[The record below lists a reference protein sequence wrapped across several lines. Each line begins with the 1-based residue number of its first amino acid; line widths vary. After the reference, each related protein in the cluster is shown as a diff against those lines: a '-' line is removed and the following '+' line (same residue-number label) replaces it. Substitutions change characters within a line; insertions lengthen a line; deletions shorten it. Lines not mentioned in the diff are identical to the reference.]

1 MNLDDI
7 AQNQRWLQQ
16 RLMKKN
22 GTFQSHLG
30 GFIFML
36 DELKKELDVSVT
48 ENGARGHATSGS
60 LIVDFNFMASSM
72 RAWSGDEIRDCF
84 LEVYHDDPLLALR
97 WLFYARDIRMGMG
110 ERRLFRECYK
120 VLPVPA
126 AVANLTNIPF
136 YGRWDDLVSLFG
148 VMGSVV
154 DEAVVRIVSAQ
165 LDMDLLSMERGGP
178 VSLLAKWMPS
188 ENASSVESKRLARKL
203 AKALDLS
210 FKEYRKTLSS
220 LRGYIDVVESRM
232 CSGDWSGID
241 YEKVPSMAN
250 LRYADAFMRHDYDR
264 RARYLSRVSNG
275 DADFN
280 MSVASPVDVVHRYV
294 GRHRSPDEQDDVL
307 ELAWKSLSDV
317 FVDDVLVVADGSG
330 SMTWNLSGVLPLTV
344 ANSLA
349 LYTAEHNSGEFRNH
363 FITFSSHPRL
373 IRIPEDA
380 TLYEKL
386 RIMSRYMECSSTNI
400 EAVFDLILDAAVNNE
415 MTQDDMPGSVLVIS
429 DMEFNQ
435 AVSGGPDR
443 TLFDEIKSKYKA
455 HGFVMPRLVFWN
467 VSSRTGTIPVRTNNM
482 GVALVSGYSQNTRK
496 MVMSDKLDPYEVL
509 VETLMS
515 PRYDR
520 VVPG

>member
-317 FVDDVLVVADGSG
+317 FADDVLVVADGSG

-482 GVALVSGYSQNTRK
+482 GVALVSGYSQNTLK

>member
-7 AQNQRWLQQ
+7 TQNQRWLQQ
-16 RLMKKN
+16 TLMKKN

-72 RAWSGDEIRDCF
+72 RAWSGDEIGDCF

-120 VLPVPA
+120 VLPIPA

-154 DEAVVRIVSAQ
+154 DEAVVRIISAQ

-188 ENASSVESKRLARKL
+188 ENASSVESKRLARNL

-232 CSGDWSGID
+232 CNGDWSGID

-435 AVSGGPDR
+435 AVSGSPDR
-443 TLFDEIKSKYKA
+443 TLFDEIKFKYKA

-482 GVALVSGYSQNTRK
+482 GVALVSGYSQNTLK
-496 MVMSDKLDPYEVL
+496 MVMSDKLDPYDVL

>member
-16 RLMKKN
+16 TLMKKN
-22 GTFQSHLG
+22 GTFQNHLG

-154 DEAVVRIVSAQ
+154 DEAVVRIISAQ

-188 ENASSVESKRLARKL
+188 ENASSMESKRLARKL

-210 FKEYRKTLSS
+210 FKEYRKILSS

-482 GVALVSGYSQNTRK
+482 GVALVSGYSQSTLK
-496 MVMSDKLDPYEVL
+496 MVMSDKLNPYDVL

>member
-7 AQNQRWLQQ
+7 TQNQRWLQQ
-16 RLMKKN
+16 TLMKKN

-48 ENGARGHATSGS
+48 ENGARGHVTSGS

-482 GVALVSGYSQNTRK
+482 GVALVSGYSQNTLK
-496 MVMSDKLDPYEVL
+496 MVMSDKLDPYDVL

>member
-1 MNLDDI
+1 
-7 AQNQRWLQQ
+7 
-16 RLMKKN
+16 
-22 GTFQSHLG
+22 
-30 GFIFML
+30 ML

-97 WLFYARDIRMGMG
+97 WLFYARDIRMGLG

-154 DEAVVRIVSAQ
+154 DEVVVRIVSAQ

-188 ENASSVESKRLARKL
+188 ENASSMESRRLARKL

-482 GVALVSGYSQNTRK
+482 GVALVSGYSQNTLK
-496 MVMSDKLDPYEVL
+496 MVMSDKLDPYDVL

>member
-1 MNLDDI
+1 MNLGD
-7 AQNQRWLQQ
+7 
-16 RLMKKN
+16 KN
-22 GTFQSHLG
+22 NPTKMATANINEKAGNFSEPSWR
-30 GFIFML
+30 FIFML
-36 DELKKELDVSVT
+36 DELKKELNTSVT

-72 RAWSGDEIRDCF
+72 RAWSGDEIRDYF
-84 LEVYHDDPLLALR
+84 LEVYYDDPLLALR
-97 WLFYARDIRMGMG
+97 WLFYARDIRMGLG
-110 ERRLFRECYK
+110 ERRLFRECYR
-120 VLPVPA
+120 VLPVAA
-126 AVANLTNIPF
+126 AVANLGNIPF

-148 VMGSVV
+148 VMDPFV

-165 LDMDLLSMERGGP
+165 LDLDLLSMERGGP

-188 ENASSVESKRLARKL
+188 ENASSMESRRLARKL
-203 AKALDLS
+203 ARALDLS

-241 YEKVPSMAN
+241 YERVPSMAN
-250 LRYADAFMRHDYDR
+250 LRYGDAFMRHDPAR
-264 RARYLSRVSNG
+264 RARYLSEVSNG
-275 DADFN
+275 KADFN

-294 GRHRSPDEQDDVL
+294 GRHRSPDERDDVL
-307 ELAWKSLSDV
+307 ELAWKNLSDV

-330 SMTWNLSGVLPLTV
+330 SMTWALSGVLPLTV

-380 TLYEKL
+380 SLYEKL

-400 EAVFDLILDAAVNNE
+400 EAVFDLILSAAINNE

-435 AVSGGPDR
+435 AVSGGPDK
-443 TLFDEIKSKYKA
+443 TLFDEIRDKYEA
-455 HGFVMPRLVFWN
+455 RGFVMPRLVFWN

-482 GVALVSGYSQNTRK
+482 GVALVSGYSQNTLK
-496 MVMSDKLDPYEVL
+496 MVMSDKLDPYDVL

>member
-16 RLMKKN
+16 TLMKKN

-154 DEAVVRIVSAQ
+154 DEVVVRIVSAQ

-188 ENASSVESKRLARKL
+188 ENASSMESRRLARKL

-275 DADFN
+275 DVDFN

-482 GVALVSGYSQNTRK
+482 GVALVSGYSQNTLK
-496 MVMSDKLDPYEVL
+496 MVMSDKLDPYDVL

>member
-16 RLMKKN
+16 TLMKKQE
-22 GTFQSHLG
+22 TFQSHLG

-188 ENASSVESKRLARKL
+188 ENASSMESRRLARKL
-203 AKALDLS
+203 AKVLDLS

-467 VSSRTGTIPVRTNNM
+467 VNSRTGTIPVRTNNM
-482 GVALVSGYSQNTRK
+482 GVALVSGYSQNTLK
-496 MVMSDKLDPYEVL
+496 MVMSDKLDPYDVL

>member
-1 MNLDDI
+1 MATANI
-7 AQNQRWLQQ
+7 NEKEW
-16 RLMKKN
+16 N
-22 GTFQSHLG
+22 FQSHLG

-126 AVANLTNIPF
+126 AVANLINIPF
-136 YGRWDDLVSLFG
+136 YGRWDDFVSLFG

-482 GVALVSGYSQNTRK
+482 GVALVSGYSQNTLK
-496 MVMSDKLDPYEVL
+496 MVMSDKLDPYDVL